1 MLRLVNVNSY
11 YGLIHIL
18 KNVSIHVSEGETVTM
33 LGANGAGKTT
43 TLRTISGLQPVR
55 DGKIFYNDQEIT
67 GANPEKLVNL
77 GIAHVPEGRQ
87 LFRPMSVYDN
97 LEIGGYLIYKHN
109 GKKQLKTDIEGIFAL
124 FPILKERRSQFAGTL
139 SGGEQQMLAIAM
151 ALMSR
156 PKLLL
161 LDEPSMGLAPLIIKD
176 IFQVIADLQVERKLT
191 VLLIEQNASA
201 ALKIADRGY
210 VIETGKIVLEK
221 DAKGLMTNQEV
232 KRAYLGRE
240 QRDIWE

>member
-18 KNVSIHVSEGETVTM
+18 KNVSMHVSEGETVTM

-55 DGKIFYNDQEIT
+55 DGKIFYNDQDIT
-67 GANPEKLVNL
+67 GANPEKLVNI

-97 LEIGGYLIYKHN
+97 LEIGGYLIYKRY
-109 GKKQLKTDIEGIFAL
+109 GKKQLRIDIDGIFAL
-124 FPILKERRSQFAGTL
+124 FPILKERRNQLAGTL
-139 SGGEQQMLAIAM
+139 SGVEQQMLAIAM

-221 DAKGLMTNQEV
+221 DAKGLMTDQEV

-240 QRDIWE
+240 QREIWE

>member
-18 KNVSIHVSEGETVTM
+18 KNVSLHVNEGETVTM

-55 DGKIFYNDQEIT
+55 DGKIFYNDQDIT
-67 GANPEKLVNL
+67 GVNPEKLVNL
-77 GIAHVPEGRQ
+77 GVAHVPEGRQ

-97 LEIGGYLIYKHN
+97 LELGGYLIYKRY
-109 GKKQLKTDIEGIFAL
+109 GKKQLKIDIEGIFAL

-156 PKLLL
+156 PRLLL

-176 IFQVIADLQVERKLT
+176 IFQVIADLQIERKLT
-191 VLLIEQNASA
+191 VLLIEQNAGA

-240 QRDIWE
+240 QREIWE

>member
-18 KNVSIHVSEGETVTM
+18 KNVSMHVSEGETVTM

-43 TLRTISGLQPVR
+43 TLRAISGLQPVK
-55 DGKIFYNDQEIT
+55 DGKIFYNDQDIT

-97 LEIGGYLIYKHN
+97 LEIGGYLIYKHY
-109 GKKQLKTDIEGIFAL
+109 GKKQLKADIEGVFAL
-124 FPILKERRSQFAGTL
+124 FPILKERRNQYAGTL
-139 SGGEQQMLAIAM
+139 SCGEQQMLAIAM
-151 ALMSR
+151 ALMSG

-176 IFQVIADLQVERKLT
+176 IFQVIAELQIERKLT

-240 QRDIWE
+240 QREIWE

>member
-18 KNVSIHVSEGETVTM
+18 KNVSLHVNEGETVTM

-55 DGKIFYNDQEIT
+55 GGKIFYNDQEIT

-97 LEIGGYLIYKHN
+97 LELGGYLIYKRY
-109 GKKQLKTDIEGIFAL
+109 GKKQLKIDIDGIFAL

-156 PKLLL
+156 PRLLL

-176 IFQVIADLQVERKLT
+176 IFQVISDLQVERKLT

-232 KRAYLGRE
+232 KRAYLGKE
-240 QRDIWE
+240 QREIWE

>member
-1 MLRLVNVNSY
+1 MLRLQNVNSY

-18 KNVSIHVSEGETVTM
+18 KNVSLHVSEGEIVTL

-43 TLRTISGLQPVR
+43 TLRTISGLQPVA
-55 DGKIFYNDQEIT
+55 DGLIYFDGQDIT
-67 GANPEKLVNL
+67 GASPEKLVDM

-87 LFRPMSVYDN
+87 LFRSMSVYEN
-97 LEIGGYLIYKHN
+97 LELGGYLIFKHY
-109 GKKQLKTDIEGIFAL
+109 GRKQLKSDIEEIFL
-124 FPILKERRSQFAGTL
+124 RFPILKERRGQYAGTL

-156 PKLLL
+156 PRLLL
-161 LDEPSMGLAPLIIKD
+161 LDEPSMGLAPLIIRD
-176 IFQVIADLQVERKLT
+176 IFQLIAKLQADRKLT
-191 VLLIEQNASA
+191 VLLIEQNAGA

-210 VIETGKIVLEK
+210 VIETGKIVLEE
-221 DAKGLMTNQEV
+221 DARRLMTNQEV

-240 QRDIWE
+240 QKEIWE

>member
-11 YGLIHIL
+11 YGLIHTL
-18 KNVSIHVSEGETVTM
+18 KNVSMHVSEGETVAL

-43 TLRTISGLQPVR
+43 MLRTISGLHPVR
-55 DGKIFYNDQEIT
+55 GGSIVYDGREIT
-67 GANPEKLVNL
+67 GASPEKLVGM

-87 LFRPMSVYDN
+87 IFRPMSVYDN
-97 LEIGGYLIYKHN
+97 IELGGYLIYKHY
-109 GKKQLKTDIEGIFAL
+109 GKKQLKSDIEQLFAL
-124 FPILKERRSQFAGTL
+124 FPILKDRRAQYAGTL

-156 PKLLL
+156 PRLLL

-176 IFQVIADLQVERKLT
+176 IFQRISDLQAERKLT
-191 VLLIEQNASA
+191 VLLIEQNAAA

-210 VIETGKIVLEK
+210 VIETGRIVLEETAEK
-221 DAKGLMTNQEV
+221 LMTNQEV

-240 QRDIWE
+240 QREIWE

>member
-18 KNVSIHVSEGETVTM
+18 KNVTMHVSEGEIVTM

-55 DGKIFYNDQEIT
+55 GGKIYFNDQEIT
-67 GANPEKLVNL
+67 GASPEKLVNM

-87 LFRPMSVYDN
+87 IFRPMSVYDN
-97 LEIGGYLIYKHN
+97 LELGGYLIYKHY
-109 GKKQLKTDIEGIFAL
+109 GKKQLKTDIEQMFAL
-124 FPILKERRSQFAGTL
+124 FPILKERRTQFAGTL

-161 LDEPSMGLAPLIIKD
+161 LDEPSMGLAPLIIRD
-176 IFQVIADLQVERKLT
+176 IFQMIAKLQADRKLT
-191 VLLIEQNASA
+191 VLLIEQNANA

-210 VIETGKIVLEK
+210 VIETGKIVLEE
-221 DAKGLMTNQEV
+221 DAEKLMTNQEV

-240 QRDIWE
+240 QKEIWE

>member
-18 KNVSIHVSEGETVTM
+18 KNVTLHVSEGEIVTM

-55 DGKIFYNDQEIT
+55 GGKIYFNDQEIT
-67 GANPEKLVNL
+67 GASPEKLVNM

-87 LFRPMSVYDN
+87 IFRPMSVYDN
-97 LEIGGYLIYKHN
+97 LELGGYLIYKHY
-109 GKKQLKTDIEGIFAL
+109 GKKQLKADIEQTFAL
-124 FPILKERRSQFAGTL
+124 FPILKERRTQYAGTL
-139 SGGEQQMLAIAM
+139 SGGEQQMLTIAM

-161 LDEPSMGLAPLIIKD
+161 LDEPSMGLAPLIIRD
-176 IFQVIADLQVERKLT
+176 IFQLIAKLQADRKLT
-191 VLLIEQNASA
+191 VLLIEQNANA

-210 VIETGKIVLEK
+210 VIETGKIVLEE
-221 DAKGLMTNQEV
+221 DAEKLMTNQEV

-240 QRDIWE
+240 QKEIWE

>member
-1 MLRLVNVNSY
+1 M
-11 YGLIHIL
+11 
-18 KNVSIHVSEGETVTM
+18 HVSEGEIVTM

-43 TLRTISGLQPVR
+43 TLRTISGLHPVR
-55 DGKIFYNDQEIT
+55 GGKIYFNDQEIT
-67 GANPEKLVNL
+67 GASPEKLVSN

-87 LFRPMSVYDN
+87 IFRPMSVYDN
-97 LEIGGYLIYKHN
+97 LELGGYLIYKHY
-109 GKKQLKTDIEGIFAL
+109 GKKQLKIDIEQMFAL
-124 FPILKERRSQFAGTL
+124 FPILKERRNQYAGTL

-176 IFQVIADLQVERKLT
+176 IFQLIAKLQADRKLT
-191 VLLIEQNASA
+191 VLLIEQNANA

-210 VIETGKIVLEK
+210 VIETGKIVLEE
-221 DAKGLMTNQEV
+221 DAEKLMTNQEV

-240 QRDIWE
+240 QKEIWE

>member
-11 YGLIHIL
+11 FGLVHVL
-18 KNVSIHVSEGETVTM
+18 KNISLHIDEGEIVTL

-43 TLRTISGLQPVR
+43 TLRAISGLQPVR
-55 DGKIFYNDQEIT
+55 GGKIFYQGKEIT
-67 GANPEKLVNL
+67 GASPEKLVEL
-77 GIAHVPEGRQ
+77 GIALVPEGRQ

-97 LEIGGYLIYKHN
+97 LELGGHIIYN
-109 GKKQLKTDIEGIFAL
+109 LYGRKQLKADIDGMFHL
-124 FPILKERRSQFAGTL
+124 FPILKERKNQFAGTL

-161 LDEPSMGLAPLIIKD
+161 LDEPSMGLAPLIIRD
-176 IFQVIADLQVERKLT
+176 IIKLIARLQAGAHLT
-191 VLLIEQNASA
+191 VLLIEQNANA

-210 VIETGKIVLEK
+210 VMETGRIVLEESSQ
-221 DAKGLMTNQEV
+221 ALMSNQEV
-232 KRAYLGRE
+232 RRAYLGKDQKE
-240 QRDIWE
+240 IWE

>member
-18 KNVSIHVSEGETVTM
+18 KNVSMHVSEGDIVTM

-43 TLRTISGLQPVR
+43 TLRAISGLQPVR
-55 DGKIFYNDQEIT
+55 EGKIYFQDQEIT
-67 GANPEKLVNL
+67 GASPEKLVSL

-87 LFRPMSVYDN
+87 IFRPMSVYDN
-97 LEIGGYLIYKHN
+97 LEIGGYLIYKHY
-109 GKKQLKTDIEGIFAL
+109 GKKQLKMDIEQTFAL
-124 FPILKERRSQFAGTL
+124 FPILKERRNQYAGTL
-139 SGGEQQMLAIAM
+139 SGGEQQMLTIAM

-161 LDEPSMGLAPLIIKD
+161 LDEPSMGLAPLIIKN
-176 IFQVIADLQVERKLT
+176 IFQLIADLQDERRLT
-191 VLLIEQNASA
+191 VLLIEQNANA

-210 VIETGKIVLEK
+210 VLETGKIVLEE
-221 DAKGLMTNQEV
+221 DAEKLMTNQEV

-240 QRDIWE
+240 QKEIWE

>member
-18 KNVSIHVSEGETVTM
+18 KNVSMHVSEGEIVTM

-43 TLRTISGLQPVR
+43 TLRAISGLQPVR
-55 DGKIFYNDQEIT
+55 SGKVFFNDREIT
-67 GANPEKLVNL
+67 GASPEKLVNL

-87 LFRPMSVYDN
+87 IFRPMSVYDN
-97 LEIGGYLIYKHN
+97 LELGGYLIYKHY
-109 GKKQLKTDIEGIFAL
+109 GKKQLKTDIDGTFAL
-124 FPILKERRSQFAGTL
+124 FPILKERRNQYAGTL

-151 ALMSR
+151 ALMAR

-161 LDEPSMGLAPLIIKD
+161 LDEPSMGLAPLIIKN
-176 IFQVIADLQVERKLT
+176 IFQLIADLQADRKLT
-191 VLLIEQNASA
+191 VLLIEQNANA
-201 ALKIADRGY
+201 ALKVADRGY
-210 VIETGKIVLEK
+210 VIETGKIVLEE
-221 DAKGLMTNQEV
+221 DAEKLMTNQEV

-240 QRDIWE
+240 QREIWE

>member
-18 KNVSIHVSEGETVTM
+18 KNVTMHVSEGEIVTM

-55 DGKIFYNDQEIT
+55 GGKIYFHDQEIT
-67 GANPEKLVNL
+67 GASPEKLVGL

-87 LFRPMSVYDN
+87 LFRPMSVHDN
-97 LEIGGYLIYKHN
+97 LELGGYLIYKHY
-109 GKKQLKTDIEGIFAL
+109 GKKQLKTDIEQIFAL
-124 FPILKERRSQFAGTL
+124 FPILKERRTQYAGTL

-176 IFQVIADLQVERKLT
+176 IFQMIANLQADQKLT
-191 VLLIEQNASA
+191 VLLIEQNANA

-210 VIETGKIVLEK
+210 VIETGKIVLEE
-221 DAKGLMTNQEV
+221 DAEKLMTNQEV

-240 QRDIWE
+240 QKEIWE